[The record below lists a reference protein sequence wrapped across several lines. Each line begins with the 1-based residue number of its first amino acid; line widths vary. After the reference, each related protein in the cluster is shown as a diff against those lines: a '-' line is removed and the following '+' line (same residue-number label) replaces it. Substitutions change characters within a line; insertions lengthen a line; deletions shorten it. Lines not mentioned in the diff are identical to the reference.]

1 MNTILESFLDT
12 SIGELTEEIYLYAE
26 RNRFDIIQISLCF
39 NNENEYAAMVM
50 FKRRESNA

>member
-12 SIGELTEEIYLYAE
+12 SIEELTEEIYRYAE
-26 RNRFDIIQISLCF
+26 RNRLDIIQISLCF

>member
-26 RNRFDIIQISLCF
+26 RNRLDIIQISLCF

-50 FKRRESNA
+50 FKRRENNA